1 MYKLS
6 PIFIKTYCPTEMK
19 KIVSGLFIALKKEN
33 EGDFIKINLYSS
45 EVLYT
50 DVLLKYS

>member
-6 PIFIKTYCPTEMK
+6 PIFIKTYRDEEM
-19 KIVSGLFIALKKEN
+19 ISGLFIALNKEK